1 MLNKYA
7 SDIMTDL
14 QRACPEASYSIPLFF
29 SLWKLYTFS
38 FQGKR
43 KKPIYLNMQMLLLFV
58 QGTIKQA
65 RDYIH
70 PGREKASIS
79 TET

>member
-1 MLNKYA
+1 MPRGK
-7 SDIMTDL
+7 L
-14 QRACPEASYSIPLFF
+14 QYTAFF

-65 RDYIH
+65 RDDIH
-70 PGREKASIS
+70 PGREKASTS